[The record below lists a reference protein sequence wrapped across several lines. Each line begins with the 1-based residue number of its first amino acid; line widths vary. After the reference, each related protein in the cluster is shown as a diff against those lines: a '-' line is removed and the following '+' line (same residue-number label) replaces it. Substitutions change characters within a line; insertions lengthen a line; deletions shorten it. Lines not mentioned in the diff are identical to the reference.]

1 MIQKHVPWILTQP
14 NYKTAYFPTLPHI
27 DNALD
32 PNPTNIQNRTN
43 AYIYIPYDYILKFF
57 V

>member
-1 MIQKHVPWILTQP
+1 MIQMHVPWILPQP

>member
-1 MIQKHVPWILTQP
+1 MTQMHVLSIPP
-14 NYKTAYFPTLPHI
+14 RPSYKTAYFPTPPHI

-32 PNPTNIQNRTN
+32 PNQTNIQNRTN